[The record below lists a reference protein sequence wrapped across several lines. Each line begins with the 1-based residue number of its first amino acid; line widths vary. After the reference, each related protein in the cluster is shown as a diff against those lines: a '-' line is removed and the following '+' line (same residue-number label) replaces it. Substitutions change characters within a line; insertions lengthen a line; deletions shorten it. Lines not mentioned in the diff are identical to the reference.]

1 MPGVNKTKAALQQSP
16 EARPQSTTLNAQ
28 SLVQD
33 LFAVHIIIVIIIV
46 L

>member
-28 SLVQD
+28 SPVQD